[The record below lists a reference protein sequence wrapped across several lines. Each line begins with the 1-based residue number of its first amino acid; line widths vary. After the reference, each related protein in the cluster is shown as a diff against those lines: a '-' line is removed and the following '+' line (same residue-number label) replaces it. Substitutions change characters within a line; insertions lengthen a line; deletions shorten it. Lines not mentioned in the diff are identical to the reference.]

1 MWRWCRCE
9 QPRARHLDSGH
20 RCGPH
25 RLNAGVA
32 GGGRMSDQAVLFQ
45 TEEEQL
51 DDERKEKVAR
61 MDAYLKALTGCP
73 FCGKDE
79 TGPTG
84 YVRNHFMTYTLPNF
98 HDGAGCIRLH
108 LLGNQTRYAARQ
120 GDGRW
125 LDKYTEITRYRE
137 KATQWPAE
145 WFDDLEADLAEIGVL
160 SD

>member
-1 MWRWCRCE
+1 MTE
-9 QPRARHLDSGH
+9 
-20 RCGPH
+20 
-25 RLNAGVA
+25 
-32 GGGRMSDQAVLFQ
+32 QAVLFQ
-45 TEEEQL
+45 TEEEKL
-51 DDERKEKVAR
+51 DDEHKEKVAR

-84 YVRNHFMTYTLPNF
+84 YVRNHLMSYTLPNF

-125 LDKYTEITRYRE
+125 LDKYTEITRYRD